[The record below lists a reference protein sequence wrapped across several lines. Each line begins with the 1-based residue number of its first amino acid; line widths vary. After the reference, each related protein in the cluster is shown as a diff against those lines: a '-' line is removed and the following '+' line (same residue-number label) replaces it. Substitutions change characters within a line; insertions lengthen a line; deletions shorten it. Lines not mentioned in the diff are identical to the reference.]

1 MPSKQPSRATALP
14 VTVVM
19 GVSGSGKT
27 DTSHAVA
34 DALGLPHIEADNFH
48 PAENV
53 ARMRAGTPL
62 SDTDRV
68 QWLQALIGEMQRTL
82 DSGSGFVWPARRS
95 SAAIVS
101 SCAVLSRDCASPIW
115 PSITT
120 PRCSASVRDRGTS
133 CRSPVDSQF
142 ATLESP
148 EGEPGVLTVDAS
160 QSRDVVLLQIV
171 EWMRG
176 ADLDELIESA
186 SIFPRVRL
194 IALPRRHR

>member
-1 MPSKQPSRATALP
+1 MLDSANIRPNKHNNDGFLHAFKAAFRATALP

-68 QWLQALIGEMQRTL
+68 QWLHALIGEMQRTL

-101 SCAVLSRDCASPIW
+101 SCAVLSRIALRPSGHRLRHRGAARRCA
-115 PSITT
+115 TG
-120 PRCSASVRDRGTS
+120 ALHADLL
-133 CRSPVDSQF
+133 VDSQF

-160 QSRDVVLLQIV
+160 QPATWCCCKSSNGCAAPM
-171 EWMRG
+171 WM
-176 ADLDELIESA
+176 S
-186 SIFPRVRL
+186 
-194 IALPRRHR
+194 

>member
-14 VTVVM
+14 VLVVM

-68 QWLQALIGEMQRTL
+68 QWLHALIGEMQRTL
-82 DSGSGFVWPARRS
+82 DSGSGFVLA
-95 SAAIVS
+95 
-101 SCAVLSRDCASPIW
+101 
-115 PSITT
+115 
-120 PRCSASVRDRGTS
+120 CSALKARYR
-133 CRSPVDSQF
+133 
-142 ATLESP
+142 E
-148 EGEPGVLTVDAS
+148 
-160 QSRDVVLLQIV
+160 
-171 EWMRG
+171 
-176 ADLDELIESA
+176 
-186 SIFPRVRL
+186 RL
-194 IALPRRHR
+194 RERAETDYSNETR